1 MRVPRVECLP
11 VRYRL
16 LSTVLFS
23 VVSILGSAL
32 SLWGQGSYRAQL
44 RGVVSDATGAVVANA
59 TVTIR
64 DVGTDISNSAHTD
77 DKGSYFF
84 TGLRPSTYAV
94 KVEAHGFRSAERT
107 GVVLAVD
114 QESSLNFRLD
124 IAGASTSISVTAAPP
139 LLDTDNATLGTDIT
153 HEYINEIPLMGRD
166 YFGLTFLAAGVT
178 EVAGSGTG
186 DNYPAGTNFSSNGQ
200 RNATAEIR
208 LDGALIS
215 APEQGEGGNT
225 NVYYEPL
232 VDSVQEFKVQNNSF
246 SAEFG
251 NNGGT
256 VVNMVLKSGT
266 NAFHGTGWYFLQ
278 RPGIDARDF
287 FNPAPNPKPD
297 SKRDQGGFSLGGPI
311 KKNKTFFF
319 VDFEKVK
326 SSSAV
331 SGLVTVP
338 TMAERQGDF
347 SGLTNPIYDPKQ
359 PLVPCPAPATPG
371 TMCRPLVQDGGVIPV
386 GERDPIGMAVLNLY
400 PKPSNSNEFGNY
412 NYTTLAQA
420 PDYQFDIKLD
430 HQINDKNR
438 INGRYSR
445 GWNNYTTP
453 LTLGDSFD
461 NDGIASGVTV
471 AQNGSFEYSWTVNP
485 RIIWTNHAAVDR
497 VHELSLPGIPT
508 ISGFNASLPS
518 GTQGLPSV
526 FEQANGIDHMPT
538 FMMQGNLPWN
548 NLYDQ
553 CCIYTKFGHTLVSYS
568 SQLVISKGSH
578 LIKVGGEQRIF
589 YNNFWQPNNPTGLLT
604 FTDDVTSPNPFSDT
618 TQICNGPCSNP
629 NNIETITT
637 GNPLASLALGYGD
650 NLNATSQL
658 LVTPSVANRSLEQ
671 GFYIQDD
678 WKVNSKLTLNLGLRY
693 EWSSPYTSR
702 NNQLEFSNFTADSGV
717 GINLA
722 SLPGT
727 APAGTMSAQATMQSV
742 GLNLP
747 ATQELFGTTQFATS
761 SMRTV
766 PTYRKDIG
774 PRLGFAYAFDS
785 KTVVR
790 GGAGIYF
797 GMSPA
802 TNFQYPG
809 SAFRK
814 TANLFFTNNDFATQS
829 ATLENPFPT
838 GFTGP
843 QGRQYGQFAN
853 WGYQNPN
860 DLGTTAARDA
870 DIYQWNLGVQRELP
884 SEIEVGADYVAN
896 RSTHLPWSGTNNR
909 AFIPSS
915 LVGQVAAAVTPTDS
929 TCQTDSCVSNFLE
942 TQVGNPFYN
951 MFNTPCVSTPSN
963 PCFNE
968 VNSNYGQSTLP
979 LAYLLNKYPQFAGD
993 FEGLMLESANSWY
1006 NAMQFR
1012 FQKRTTHHVSF
1023 EGSYT
1028 ISKETDYSS
1037 AGRNNWVGGLSL
1049 GLPQQLDNLKAEH
1062 SIGASDA
1069 PQRLAAAVVVD
1080 LPVGRKQWIGGDMN
1094 RAVDAVIGGWSV
1106 ATMITQQSGQP
1117 MAIGMSNARLA
1128 NGTQRPEVLCPK
1140 LKSGTSMH
1148 DVALNWEANSTA
1160 ISNGLP
1166 PVNSFFNAN
1175 CFADPGDQIPGNAP
1189 RYFSGLRVDGIH
1201 NADLNLYKSF
1211 VPKEG
1216 MRLEVRAEMFNFTN
1230 HPRFGQPN
1238 SAVGGAEGANPFFGT
1253 ISGAAVGE
1261 TPRFFQFGVRFEF

>member
-1 MRVPRVECLP
+1 VECLP

-1238 SAVGGAEGANPFFGT
+1238 SAVGGAEGGNPFFGT